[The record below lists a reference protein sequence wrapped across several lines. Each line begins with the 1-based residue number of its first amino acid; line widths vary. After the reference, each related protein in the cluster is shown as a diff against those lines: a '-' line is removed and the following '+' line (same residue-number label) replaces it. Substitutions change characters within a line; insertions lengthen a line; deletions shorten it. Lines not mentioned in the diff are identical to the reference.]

1 MVRKTERKKFSMKSR
16 LLIIVVMFIVINL
29 VFYVGSEFSD
39 ESKSEKQIEQFNQS
53 EDPPYSKFNPPLPSP

>member
-1 MVRKTERKKFSMKSR
+1 MKSR

-53 EDPPYSKFNPPLPSP
+53 EDPPYPKFNPPSPSP